1 MAFKASFK
9 FSDSRE
15 FDVFLKSATPF
26 PKCYLHKEKWTFD
39 S

>member
-15 FDVFLKSATPF
+15 FDVLNWQRKRIKISLTAFSFLIF
-26 PKCYLHKEKWTFD
+26 I
-39 S
+39 